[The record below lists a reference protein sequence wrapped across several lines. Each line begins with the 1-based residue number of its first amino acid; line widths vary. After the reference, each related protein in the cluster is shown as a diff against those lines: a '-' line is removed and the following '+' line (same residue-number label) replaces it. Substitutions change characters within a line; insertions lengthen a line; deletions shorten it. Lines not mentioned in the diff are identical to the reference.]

1 MEQEHEKN
9 SPAPQA
15 QHTASGNSSPL
26 LEEREVCGAL
36 KARMVTT
43 KPKPSSTTDWIDA
56 TPTLDMNG
64 MSKKEACPLLEV
76 DTISPSLCSSS
87 THNVWYLIKHYG
99 KHKKQEQT
107 PTHFQEIKHSRK
119 PECEVTQMLEPS
131 DRDIRMTMI
140 HMLKELVEKVDSM
153 HEQTEM

>member
-15 QHTASGNSSPL
+15 QQTASGNGSPL
-26 LEEREVCGAL
+26 LEEHEVCGAL

-43 KPKPSSTTDWIDA
+43 KPKPSSATDWIDA

-76 DTISPSLCSSS
+76 DTISPSLYSSS
-87 THNVWYLIKHYG
+87 THNVWYSIKHYG
-99 KHKKQEQT
+99 KHKKT
-107 PTHFQEIKHSRK
+107 RTNPNSFSRDK
-119 PECEVTQMLEPS
+119 AFKKT
-131 DRDIRMTMI
+131 RM
-140 HMLKELVEKVDSM
+140 
-153 HEQTEM
+153 